1 MSGTANAMRAG
12 AAYIELQARAD
23 KLLSDVQRAARQAG
37 QQAGATITQSMSQRM
52 GSMGSKMSEVG
63 STMSRNLTL
72 PLVGAGA
79 AIIKM
84 GSDFE
89 YQMGRVKNIS
99 QATGGDFE
107 TMKKQAKDLGAST
120 QFSATQAAQ
129 GMEYL
134 AMAGF
139 KPKEIYAAMPAVLN
153 GAAAAN
159 MDLGDTANIVS
170 NIMTGFGLKATEATR
185 ATDLLTKASQMGN
198 VDVQGL
204 GESFKYGG
212 SMAKMA
218 GLSVEE
224 TASAFTLMGNAG
236 MQGSMGGTAVGAA
249 LRSMMK
255 PSRMA
260 QKEMDALGLSF
271 QTADGKLKPLPD
283 IIDQVGKSGMTNE
296 QFLRIFGTEGGRAM
310 SALSEQGSDAMRKL
324 TKDIEG
330 AAGTTDRFAKD
341 MGTTAKAGM
350 QGFTSALEGLSIAIS
365 ESGVLD
371 AFTQILG
378 AVTKVVRKMTE
389 TNPEIMKWAFAF
401 GAVVAAIGPVLK
413 VGGALFGWMSKIGPA
428 ITAVKTAMLG
438 LNTAFLTNPVT
449 LVVLAIVALGVA
461 FYEAYKHCQPF
472 REAVDKAF
480 AALKVA
486 FDTVMVALQPVFD
499 AVKRVFDQIIGSSGD
514 MWAKV
519 QPILTAL
526 GDTFKSVL
534 GLIVDYVTM
543 WVDLVMAIWNRWG
556 DNIIGMVQGAW
567 EIVSSVVIGA
577 LGVIQGVI
585 KTVTS
590 IITGDWSGAWDG
602 IKMIISS
609 VWDAIGG
616 IISGAL
622 TYLENLLSIAWDAI
636 SSVAQIAWN
645 GLLDFIKG
653 IPGRIV
659 SFFLNWTLPGLII
672 KHWDSIKSGTMRV
685 AGSMLAYVRGLPGQI
700 VGFFG
705 NFGSMLY
712 NKGQDLIRGLW
723 NGIKSMGAWLR
734 STLMGWAADMIPGP
748 IAKALGIHSPSRL
761 MRDKIG
767 KFIPAGVVEGVK
779 MGAPAIAKVMRN
791 LVPTPSM
798 PGIAAFADD
807 WAAPI
812 APLSRSAQLPSLK
825 VPALNLA
832 AERRPEP
839 AQATPTTTP
848 HVTVNAQTNANP
860 AEIGRELAWVLR
872 TAGR

>member
-1 MSGTANAMRAG
+1 MSGTNAMRAG

-23 KLLSDVQRAARQAG
+23 KLLSDVQRAAQQAG
-37 QQAGATITQSMSQRM
+37 QQAGTTLSQSLSQRM

-84 GSDFE
+84 GSDFQ

-99 QATGGDFE
+99 QATGADFDM
-107 TMKKQAKDLGAST
+107 MKKQAKDLGAST

-139 KPKEIYAAMPAVLN
+139 KPKQIYEAMPAILN

-224 TASAFTLMGNAG
+224 TAAAFTLMGNAG

-324 TKDIEG
+324 TTDIEG

-461 FYEAYKHCQPF
+461 FYEAYQHCAPF

-486 FDTVMVALQPVFD
+486 FDTIMVALQPVFD
-499 AVKRVFDQIIGSSGD
+499 AVKRVFDQIVGSSGD

-577 LGVIQGVI
+577 LGVIQGII

-616 IISGAL
+616 IISGAM
-622 TYLENLLSIAWDAI
+622 TYLQNLLSIAWDAI
-636 SSVAQIAWN
+636 SSVAKSMWN

-685 AGSMLAYVRGLPGQI
+685 AGSMLSYVRGLPGQI

-712 NKGQDLIRGLW
+712 GKGQDLIRGLW
-723 NGIKSMGAWLR
+723 RGIQGMGSWLR
-734 STLMGWAADMIPGP
+734 STLMGWAKDMIPGP

-807 WAAPI
+807 WSAPI
-812 APLSRSAQLPSLK
+812 APLARDAELPNLK
-825 VPALNLA
+825 VPAVRLA
-832 AERRPEP
+832 AEQRSQP

-860 AEIGRELAWVLR
+860 SEIGRELAWVLR